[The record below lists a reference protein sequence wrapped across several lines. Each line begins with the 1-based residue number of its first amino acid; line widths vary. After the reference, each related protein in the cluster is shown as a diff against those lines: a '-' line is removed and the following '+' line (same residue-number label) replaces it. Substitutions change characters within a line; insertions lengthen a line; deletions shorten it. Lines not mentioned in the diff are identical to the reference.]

1 MGKYSKILVRAV
13 RACDWPRAA
22 YGGAWAGGRRGAA
35 ASATHHARGMGHD
48 AGGCSRAPEEWL
60 HPHLARPHGPLTS
73 LHAAQ
78 REREHA
84 QELIRR
90 ELESHARP
98 SPSLEPHVPRGLRAR
113 HLREHERIKEACDE
127 PHMRGLGL
135 F

>member
-1 MGKYSKILVRAV
+1 MAAELTIGPIAYH
-13 RACDWPRAA
+13 WPAERKRDF
-22 YGGAWAGGRRGAA
+22 Y
-35 ASATHHARGMGHD
+35 ARIAD
-48 AGGCSRAPEEWL
+48 EAPEEWL

-90 ELESHARP
+90 ELESHTRP